1 MAFRRQKGSALLVV
15 LWLTAAL
22 AAIGLA
28 VANNVRGET
37 ARAATSMDD
46 VKAYFVAKGAI
57 ERALLHMSWGQDYY
71 KFTQAGF
78 DFTFPDS
85 QAHVDIVP
93 EASKLSM
100 NVSRQE
106 ELQRL
111 LIALGR
117 PEDQA
122 AGITQAILDWRTP
135 APVNGEGPFDSYY
148 LSRSPSF
155 LPRHASFQENEE
167 LLLVKGVT
175 PDLYFGTSLDGSRAG
190 LRDCLSAHSGGF
202 AIDINSARAET
213 MIAIGIDPED
223 AAAIVK
229 NRAAHPITEFSE
241 LNEIQRSLGPAGARL
256 RIGRGVMFTLRATA
270 VMRRPDGR
278 LSDLRRTVAA
288 LIKEWPG
295 NNQFGKRPGFE
306 VVRWYDRG

>member
-1 MAFRRQKGSALLVV
+1 MVHSKQKGSALLVV

-37 ARAATSMDD
+37 DRAATGMDD

-57 ERALLHMSWGQDYY
+57 ERALLHMNWGPDFYRFAQPD
-71 KFTQAGF
+71 F
-78 DFTFPDS
+78 DFTFPDG
-85 QAHVDIVP
+85 QARVEIVP

-100 NVSRQE
+100 NASRPE
-106 ELQRL
+106 ELERL
-111 LIALGR
+111 LIALGQS
-117 PEDQA
+117 EDRA
-122 AGITQAILDWRTP
+122 TEITEAILDWRSSP
-135 APVNGEGPFDSYY
+135 PVGGEGPFDSFY

-190 LRDCLSAHSGGF
+190 LRDCLSAHSNGF
-202 AIDINSARAET
+202 AVDINFARAET

-229 NRAAHPITEFSE
+229 NRATHPITGAPE
-241 LNEIQRSLGPAGARL
+241 LAEIQQSLGPAGARL
-256 RIGRGVMFTLRATA
+256 RIGRGGMFTLRATA
-270 VMRRPDGR
+270 VMRRPDGK

-288 LIKEWPG
+288 LIKEWAG